1 MSHSKMTRRSL
12 LLGIPAFACGFS
24 QLASGEQPRGNF
36 REPVFRVSN
45 KNDNRGDDRAVA
57 GEHPLAPALRIA
69 EAGLERIE
77 NSIHDYQ
84 CTLVKRERIS
94 GKLLEHEFME
104 AKIRHKPFSVYLAF
118 TNPAS
123 VRGREVL
130 FVEGQNNNNLMAHE
144 GGALLKLV
152 TVNLNPTS
160 SLAMRNNRYPIT
172 EIGVKNLV
180 ERLIE
185 VAKEDMQYG
194 ECEVKFTPN
203 AKINGRVCTLIEV
216 VHPVPRSNFRFHK
229 AHIFIDDQLQ
239 VPVRFASW
247 DWPAQNG
254 GEAPLLEE
262 YTYLNMKIN
271 NGFTDADFDPK
282 NPNYKF

>member
-12 LLGIPAFACGFS
+12 LLGIPAVACGIS
-24 QLASGEQPRGNF
+24 QLASGQEPRGNF
-36 REPVFRVSN
+36 REPVYRVSN
-45 KNDNRGDDRAVA
+45 KSDNRRDNQVVA
-57 GEHPLAPALRIA
+57 GEHPLAPALRVA
-69 EAGLERIE
+69 ETGLKRIE
-77 NSIHDYQ
+77 DNIQDYQ
-84 CTLVKRERIS
+84 CTLVKRERIG
-94 GKLLEHEFME
+94 GKLLDHEFMD
-104 AKIRHKPFSVYLAF
+104 AKIRHNPFSVYLSF
-118 TNPAS
+118 KNPAS

-130 FVEGQNNNNLMAHE
+130 YVEGQNNNNLMAHE

-160 SLAMRNNRYPIT
+160 SLAMRNQRYPIT
-172 EIGVKNLV
+172 DIGVKNLV
-180 ERLIE
+180 QRLIE
-185 VAKEDMQYG
+185 VAKEDMQFG
-194 ECEVKFTPN
+194 ECEVKFTN
-203 AKINGRVCTLIEV
+203 GAKINGRVCTLIEV

-262 YTYLNMKIN
+262 YTYLDMKVN
-271 NGFTDADFDPK
+271 NGFTDADFDSN

>member
-1 MSHSKMTRRSL
+1 MSQSKMTRRSL
-12 LLGIPAFACGFS
+12 LLGIPAVACGFS
-24 QLASGEQPRGNF
+24 QLASGQEPRGNF
-36 REPVFRVSN
+36 NEPVFRVSN
-45 KNDNRGDDRAVA
+45 KSDNRTDNRAVA

-69 EAGLERIE
+69 EEGLVRIE
-77 NSIHDYQ
+77 NHIHDYK
-84 CTLVKRERIS
+84 CTLVKRERIA
-94 GKLLEHEFME
+94 GKLLDHEFMD

-118 TNPAS
+118 KNPAS

-130 FVEGQNNNNLMAHE
+130 YVEGQNNNNLMAHE

-180 ERLIE
+180 QRLIE

-194 ECEVKFTPN
+194 ECEVKFTN
-203 AKINGRVCTLIEV
+203 GAKINGRVCTAIEV
-216 VHPVPRSNFRFHK
+216 IHPVPRSNFRFHK

-262 YTYLNMKIN
+262 YTYLDMKIN